1 MRVILPPSGGFFVYG
16 DSRQDHEKTIL
27 EWTIIGALIGVWCRE
42 GAGRQHAARFGWLC
56 GRAVLRPEGD

>member
-27 EWTIIGALIGVWCRE
+27 EWTIIGTLIGVAKVPVGSTQHASAGCV
-42 GAGRQHAARFGWLC
+42 AGRY
-56 GRAVLRPEGD
+56 